1 LDYEAADHSK
11 QSVAPVEIKETFK
24 ILVDGVEHSRYDA
37 KEWNYIT
44 VGSATDATVRLPW
57 ADQKLIDIHP
67 MSDRDF
73 LVEIHGDNS
82 IVVPKIWSKKRVR
95 RVRDPNWRDGRKVYV
110 RSGSLIKIMGHTI
123 QAVDIPKH
131 HLFGSGCWTCGQT
144 EECTCG
150 VS

>member
-1 LDYEAADHSK
+1 MM
-11 QSVAPVEIKETFK
+11 FK

-44 VGSATDATVRLPW
+44 VGGATDATVRLPW

-67 MSDRDF
+67 MSHGDF

-95 RVRDPNWRDGRKVYV
+95 RVRDPKCAGGGKVYV
-110 RSGSLIKIMGHTI
+110 RSGSLIKIMDHTI
-123 QAVDIPKH
+123 QAVDIPKPH
-131 HLFGSGCWTCGQT
+131 PFGSGCWTCGHT

>member
-1 LDYEAADHSK
+1 MSK
-11 QSVAPVEIKETFK
+11 RPRSVTPPLPTKMFK

-37 KEWNYIT
+37 MEWNYIT
-44 VGSATDATVRLPW
+44 IGSAADATVRLPW
-57 ADQKLIDIHP
+57 ASEHALDIHP
-67 MSDRDF
+67 MSDGDF

-110 RSGSLIKIMGHTI
+110 RSGSLIKIMDHTI
-123 QAVDIPKH
+123 QAVDIPH
-131 HLFGSGCWTCGQT
+131 PFGSGCWTCGQT
-144 EECTCG
+144 LECTCG